1 MGFFYLALKI
11 PQIIA
16 ITIITNVAS
25 YFISLIL
32 SALSRIGL
40 FKSHDPDD
48 HASGGAVSYV
58 LILDGA
64 SPSLQPVPINV
75 VTAAI
80 KDRVN
85 IVRYEDYVCPYVGSL
100 FKSHD
105 PDDHASGGAVS
116 YVLILDGASPSLQP
130 VPINV
135 VTAAIKDRVNIVRYE
150 DYVCPYV
157 GSEVCTVCLDC
168 VRADDLVRELVNC
181 KHVFHQECLDRWVDE
196 GQVNCPLCRSILLP
210 PKRLLSSVESSPIG
224 VANDDP
230 VE

>member
-11 PQIIA
+11 PQIIT
-16 ITIITNVAS
+16 ITIITNVTS
-25 YFISLIL
+25 YIISLIL

-48 HASGGAVSYV
+48 DTPGGASIGYV
-58 LILDGA
+58 LILDGT
-64 SPSLQPVPINV
+64 SPSLQPVPIHV

-80 KDRVN
+80 KDKVN
-85 IVRYEDYVCPYVGSL
+85 IVR
-100 FKSHD
+100 F
-105 PDDHASGGAVS
+105 
-116 YVLILDGASPSLQP
+116 
-130 VPINV
+130 
-135 VTAAIKDRVNIVRYE
+135 E

-157 GSEVCTVCLDC
+157 GSEACTVCLDC

-210 PKRLLSSVESSPIG
+210 SKRLLSSVVSFPIA